1 MARNTHYYS
10 NKKSEYRVNYLP
22 FDYYDFW
29 ITAKENENLRFK
41 NKLRD
46 YLHTPFDWD
55 ENLEVYQESEAVVGA
70 AAEAAAAAAAN
81 AAAAEAERAEKAEKA
96 RLAALARNL
105 ERLNQATQTTSRPN
119 RHDHLKKIAQDNER
133 QRLTEKQTQQA
144 ANLEKS
150 VQTVINN
157 RANKKSAKNGRKKSK
172 DRLNANNGKKLI
184 NNNTRPT
191 KSAGVQ
197 VNFEY
202 SKKRDQ
208 ATNSGQLTVA
218 PRCQSAKYPMARN
231 QRNQRNESSFKLD
244 HCCDHGKEKT
254 DANLVRSLSN
264 MSIQTPME
272 WNLRDY
278 SRTSLR
284 SAKSI

>member
-81 AAAAEAERAEKAEKA
+81 AAAAEAEKAEKA

-133 QRLTEKQTQQA
+133 QKHTQQQIQQA
-144 ANLEKS
+144 SNLEKS

-157 RANKKSAKNGRKKSK
+157 RGNKKSVKNGRKKSK
-172 DRLNANNGKKLI
+172 DRLNANNVKKSI
-184 NNNTRPT
+184 NTRPT

-218 PRCQSAKYPMARN
+218 PRCQSAKYPIARN
-231 QRNQRNESSFKLD
+231 QRNQSSFKLD